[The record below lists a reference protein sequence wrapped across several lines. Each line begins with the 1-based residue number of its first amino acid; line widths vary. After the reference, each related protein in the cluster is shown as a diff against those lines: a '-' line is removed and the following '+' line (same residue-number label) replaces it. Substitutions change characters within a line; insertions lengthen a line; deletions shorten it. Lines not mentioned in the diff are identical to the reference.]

1 MSCFAPKLGILK
13 PCGANRSVCF
23 FEPGRIVSMNV
34 QSRFRDLDATAARP
48 KKRRGWIARHRAS
61 MIALLLGLIALGG
74 GYYWYAASS
83 TAAGK
88 PIVVA
93 ATRADVEDVV
103 TAVGNLQP
111 LTSVD
116 VGAQVSGQL
125 ESLHVQIGDDV
136 KKGQLLAE
144 IDSSVAA
151 AKVDADNAQL
161 QNLQAQLAEKQ
172 AQLALAQ
179 LQADRQT
186 RLMKDNATSQ
196 DAFDSAEA
204 AATTAAA
211 QV

>member
-1 MSCFAPKLGILK
+1 
-13 PCGANRSVCF
+13 
-23 FEPGRIVSMNV
+23 MNV

-48 KKRRGWIARHRAS
+48 KGRRRWIARNRALG
-61 MIALLLGLIALGG
+61 IGILLGLLALAG
-74 GYYWYAASS
+74 GYYWYSLDS
-83 TAAGK
+83 TGAGK

-93 ATRADVEDVV
+93 ATRGDLEDVV

-125 ESLHVQIGDDV
+125 DTLHVQIGDDV

-144 IDSSVAA
+144 IDSSVMA
-151 AKVDADNAQL
+151 AKVDSDTAQL
-161 QNLQAQLAEKQ
+161 QNFQAQLAEKQ
-172 AQLALAQ
+172 SQLALTQ

-204 AATTAAA
+204 AAKSAAA
-211 QV
+211 A